1 MWTAQQFRWRYPL
14 TMITSGGPARSLVI
28 DTDGDASFAMT
39 LTEMSTATQF
49 NIGVKVIVLNNEE
62 QGMVTQ

>member
-1 MWTAQQFRWRYPL
+1 
-14 TMITSGGPARSLVI
+14 MITSGGPARSLVI